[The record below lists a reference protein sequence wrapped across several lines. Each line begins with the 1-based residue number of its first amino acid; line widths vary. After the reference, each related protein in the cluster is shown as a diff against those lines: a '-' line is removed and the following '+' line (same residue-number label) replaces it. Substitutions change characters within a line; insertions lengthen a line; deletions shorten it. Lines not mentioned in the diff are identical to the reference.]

1 MFFGK
6 WEPIQAITEKISSG
20 ISAAVITF
28 AMLLT
33 TVDVVLRYVF
43 NSPLPGVYTLC
54 EMMMIGAVYPA
65 VAYVQQK
72 RGHVRVDVIIDRL
85 QGNPR
90 AAFELATLFLALVA
104 FGMMCWQSGLLA
116 WGAWISGD
124 YDMGEIHYP
133 FWPAKTLMTF
143 GLGLLCL
150 RLVTDIKNDIL
161 QLMKNT
167 RQWIFWLI
175 LSILPLLVFSIF
187 LGLIKPGGVEPI
199 TMGWL
204 MILVM
209 IAVLFMGL
217 PIAFGLLFVGIVGYW
232 VLAGPERTLSVLGI
246 IPYDKVANYTLSVIP
261 LFILMGH
268 LSYQAGFATSMST
281 TCQKWMGHLP
291 GSMAQ
296 ATVVGGAAFGA
307 ACGAGV
313 ASCATLAKICIPIM
327 RQHGINDRM
336 ALGCVGAVGGL
347 AALIPPSIM
356 MVIFAMITYQSAAKL
371 LIAGI
376 IPGLVAAGC
385 FMVLIYIMVKLN
397 PKLAPPLAVK
407 ITWKERFVSLKDSW
421 GIAILGLAIIGGILT
436 GVFTPT
442 EAGAL
447 GASGAFF
454 LGLITRRLTFKNFQ
468 EAVLDT
474 TRTTAM
480 IFLIVAT
487 ALVLCNFLGISRL
500 PAVTSDFITQ
510 LQVPRVVIFA
520 GVVLLY
526 IIAGCFM
533 DMIAF
538 MFLTM
543 PIIFPAIK
551 ALGYDPLWFGVII
564 VILCELAL
572 ITPPFGMNLFILRA
586 MIPGITMGDVIRGSF
601 PFMITYIGV
610 VIIMAIF
617 PELATWL
624 PSFM

>member
-1 MFFGK
+1 
-6 WEPIQAITEKISSG
+6 
-20 ISAAVITF
+20 
-28 AMLLT
+28 
-33 TVDVVLRYVF
+33 
-43 NSPLPGVYTLC
+43 
-54 EMMMIGAVYPA
+54 
-65 VAYVQQK
+65 
-72 RGHVRVDVIIDRL
+72 
-85 QGNPR
+85 
-90 AAFELATLFLALVA
+90 
-104 FGMMCWQSGLLA
+104 
-116 WGAWISGD
+116 
-124 YDMGEIHYP
+124 
-133 FWPAKTLMTF
+133 
-143 GLGLLCL
+143 
-150 RLVTDIKNDIL
+150 
-161 QLMKNT
+161 
-167 RQWIFWLI
+167 
-175 LSILPLLVFSIF
+175 
-187 LGLIKPGGVEPI
+187 
-199 TMGWL
+199 
-204 MILVM
+204 
-209 IAVLFMGL
+209 
-217 PIAFGLLFVGIVGYW
+217 
-232 VLAGPERTLSVLGI
+232 
-246 IPYDKVANYTLSVIP
+246 
-261 LFILMGH
+261 
-268 LSYQAGFATSMST
+268 
-281 TCQKWMGHLP
+281 
-291 GSMAQ
+291 
-296 ATVVGGAAFGA
+296 
-307 ACGAGV
+307 
-313 ASCATLAKICIPIM
+313 
-327 RQHGINDRM
+327 
-336 ALGCVGAVGGL
+336 
-347 AALIPPSIM
+347 
-356 MVIFAMITYQSAAKL
+356 
-371 LIAGI
+371 
-376 IPGLVAAGC
+376 
-385 FMVLIYIMVKLN
+385 MVLIYIMVKLN